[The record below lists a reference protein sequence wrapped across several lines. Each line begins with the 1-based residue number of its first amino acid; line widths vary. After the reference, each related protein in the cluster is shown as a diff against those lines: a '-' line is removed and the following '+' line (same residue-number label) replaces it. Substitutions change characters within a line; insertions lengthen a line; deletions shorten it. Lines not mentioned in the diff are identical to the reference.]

1 VVHAGLEET
10 NWIPRSFQEG
20 AKNLAKEAV
29 EYFVRPNQVIGLG
42 SGPMAAAIVRE
53 MANFDGKETLE
64 CIPTS
69 FQIELDALCSVLKLV
84 DGKGMPEI
92 DLVFDGADEID
103 SKFNMIK

>member
-1 VVHAGLEET
+1 
-10 NWIPRSFQEG
+10 
-20 AKNLAKEAV
+20 
-29 EYFVRPNQVIGLG
+29 
-42 SGPMAAAIVRE
+42 

-69 FQIELDALCSVLKLV
+69 FQIELEALCSGLKLV

-103 SKFNMIK
+103 AKFNKIK

>member
-29 EYFVRPNQVIGLG
+29 EYFVRPNRVIGLG

-53 MANFDGKETLE
+53 LARFDGKETLE

-69 FQIELDALCSVLKLV
+69 FQIELEALCSVLKLV